1 MGEIE
6 EWFEREFGHLG
17 FDLTPTMY
25 NPNDFSPQRGVIYND
40 GTSNLCDMMTHI
52 KIIPE
57 LANDLSGG
65 FVPLPDPVEEMRN
78 LIRGE
83 IMRFLDEN
91 PRDFTPK
98 KRITKFN
105 FINCY
110 GEY

>member
-25 NPNDFSPQRGVIYND
+25 DPFSFVPCRKVMYG
-40 GTSNLCDMMTHI
+40 GMMTHI
-52 KIIPE
+52 KVTPE